1 MKNQKQILR
10 TLTLLITLLVI
21 LIVGYFSWRKLKKLS
36 QKKTTYKEDENFFR
50 KSHLDLINEEKNKE
64 ENKEKVDEVS
74 EEDNKKTTETK
85 KKRAE
90 LIDNI
95 SLDVAEAILDEG
107 FVSLNVH
114 TKPKDPETSL
124 RWAFVRLEVAEY
136 EGYGSDPGGIQVLLD
151 FRIPKGAY
159 PRFTK
164 FSRGITPIPNEFDFV
179 KTLLGERKK
188 SDNGEIIEVSGG
200 WKERFEERLKFF
212 VSDDLKLI
220 YNPGKSPR
228 KVLLLEVTFTEQCN
242 GKSIKRSET
251 IECPRSLWE
260 NNIFADRQVT
270 DKDVNPN
277 SEKGLYFN
285 IMRILEK
292 DRNNEGIS
300 IDDIYLSNR
309 DIKDLKIVGAYFSI
323 RFTYFWQRSERN
335 ISGINMEQLM
345 DLLHTIFTDENFSVS
360 VGEYKFRWTK
370 LALIDPYTN
379 WTDEEC
385 KECAFREPV
394 EDDSED
400 YLNSEPYF

>member
-1 MKNQKQILR
+1 MENDRKSSTKTKLVALIL
-10 TLTLLITLLVI
+10 LLII
-21 LIVGYFSWRKLKKLS
+21 LGFITWNKIKKELDEVEEAE
-36 QKKTTYKEDENFFR
+36 EDAGNSDYHRFFT
-50 KSHLDLINEEKNKE
+50 EKNKE
-64 ENKEKVDEVS
+64 IPNVQENPQSEVTSKDKDDPLRKE
-74 EEDNKKTTETK
+74 
-85 KKRAE
+85 RAE

-95 SLDVAEAILDEG
+95 SLDIAEAVLDEG

-114 TKPKDPETSL
+114 TKPRDPETSL
-124 RWAFVRLEVAEY
+124 KWTFVRLEVAEY

-188 SDNGEIIEVSGG
+188 SENGEIVEVSGG
-200 WKERFEERLKFF
+200 WKERFEERLRSF

-220 YNPGKSPR
+220 YNPGKSPK

-242 GKSIKRSET
+242 GKSVERSET
-251 IECPRSLWE
+251 IECPRPLWE

-292 DRNNEGIS
+292 DRNNEGIP
-300 IDDIYLSNR
+300 IDDVYLSNR
-309 DIKDLKIVGAYFSI
+309 NIKNLRIVGAYFSI

-345 DLLHTIFTDENFSVS
+345 DLLHAIFTDESFAVS
-360 VGEYKFRWTK
+360 VGEHKFRWTK

-385 KECAFREPV
+385 KECAFRESV
-394 EDDSED
+394 EGDDED
-400 YLNSEPYF
+400 YLNSKPYF